1 MAFLVSS
8 VPVNILAIAGL
19 VAPCISQHFLET
31 SGFPASGASCLR
43 RIVQSHF
50 PTQGEAFLYL
60 CLLLLWPMC
69 VLMLF
74 YLLSGVFKLVQLRV
88 CPVSFFVYVVNIS
101 IRHPF

>member
-43 RIVQSHF
+43 TITFSYPGGSFSVPLPFAIVADVRADIVL
-50 PTQGEAFLYL
+50 PAE
-60 CLLLLWPMC
+60 WC
-69 VLMLF
+69 VQVGATASMF
-74 YLLSGVFKLVQLRV
+74 FASFWV
-88 CPVSFFVYVVNIS
+88 CG
-101 IRHPF
+101 